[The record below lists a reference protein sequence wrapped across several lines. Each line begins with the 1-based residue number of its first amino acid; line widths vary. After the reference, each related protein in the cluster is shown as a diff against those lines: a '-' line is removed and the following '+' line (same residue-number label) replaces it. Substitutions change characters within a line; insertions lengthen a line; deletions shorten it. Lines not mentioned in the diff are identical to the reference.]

1 MIMEHIS
8 HVFEIIFSPEKVL
21 KRALELKKYWI
32 PMAVMMIILSAMT
45 VYVAPIQ
52 HSDQVKFIKENP
64 KISEKLSK
72 EQIKQMEEYNP
83 RVFIPRTLMAVI
95 ISIPLMILVL
105 GLFVH
110 WFSTLA
116 GIETSF
122 ITSITIVGYS
132 SYIDFLWGALVKD
145 ILAVTKGSF
154 LSVST
159 SFTLLFPSLDIHSK
173 LYRVLSLFDF
183 FNIWSYIVLGI
194 GISLLPNSNY
204 KKAFIIVGIIYIIKI
219 IVSLI
224 PTLLF
229 SFGF

>member
-1 MIMEHIS
+1 MIMEHLLHI
-8 HVFEIIFSPEKVL
+8 FEIIFNPEKVL
-21 KRALELKKYWI
+21 KKAIELKKYWI
-32 PMAVMMIILSAMT
+32 PMAVMMVILSAMT

-52 HSDQVKFIKENP
+52 HSDQIKFIKENP
-64 KISEKLSK
+64 KIMEKLSK

-83 RVFIPRTLMAVI
+83 KVFIPRVLIAVI
-95 ISIPLMILVL
+95 VSIPLMILIL
-105 GLFVH
+105 GVFVN

-116 GIETSF
+116 GIETDF
-122 ITSITIVGYS
+122 ITSVTLVGYS
-132 SYIDFLWGALVKD
+132 SYIDVLWGGVVKD
-145 ILAVTKGSF
+145 ILAIAKGSF

-159 SFTLLFPSLDIHSK
+159 SFTLLFPTLDIHSK
-173 LYRVLSLFDF
+173 MYRVLSLFDF

-204 KKAFIIVGIIYIIKI
+204 KKAFTIVGIIYLIKI
-219 IVSLI
+219 VISMI

>member
-1 MIMEHIS
+1 MIVEHVS
-8 HVFEIIFSPEKVL
+8 HIFEIIFSPEKVL
-21 KRALELKKYWI
+21 KRAIELKKYWI

-52 HSDQVKFIKENP
+52 HSDQIKFIKENP
-64 KISEKLSK
+64 KIMEKLSK

-83 RVFIPRTLMAVI
+83 KVFIPRVLIAVI
-95 ISIPLMILVL
+95 ISIPLMILIL
-105 GLFVH
+105 GVFVH

-122 ITSITIVGYS
+122 VTSLTLVGYS
-132 SYIDFLWGALVKD
+132 SYIDMLWGGVVKD
-145 ILAVTKGSF
+145 VLAVTKGSF

-183 FNIWSYIVLGI
+183 FNIWSYIVLAI
-194 GISLLPNSNY
+194 GLSLLPNSNI
-204 KKAFIIVGIIYIIKI
+204 KKAFTVVVIIYFLKI
-219 IVSLI
+219 IIALI
-224 PTLLF
+224 PTLFF